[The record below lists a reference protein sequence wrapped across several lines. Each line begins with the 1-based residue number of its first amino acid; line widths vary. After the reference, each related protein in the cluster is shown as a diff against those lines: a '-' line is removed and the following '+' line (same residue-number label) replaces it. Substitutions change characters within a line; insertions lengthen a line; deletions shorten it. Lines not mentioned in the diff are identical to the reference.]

1 MKRDMNFFKIASI
14 GTSLLFVFLFIQL
27 FLTPASFVEGIGLQS
42 SVATSVLCRRASM
55 FMLGLSVL
63 LFCSRKLPHS
73 LARQSICL
81 STGVTMIG
89 LACMGSFELIR
100 GTVNSSIWT
109 AIILETL
116 SATLFWIT
124 SFKNLKTKSIQ

>member
-1 MKRDMNFFKIASI
+1 MKLYQITCI

-27 FLTPASFVEGIGLQS
+27 FMTPVSFVENLGLQS
-42 SVATSVLCRRASM
+42 SVATSVLCRRASI

-63 LFCSRKLPHS
+63 LFFARKLPHS
-73 LARQSICL
+73 SIRQSICL
-81 STGVTMIG
+81 STGITMTG
-89 LACMGSFELIR
+89 LACLSSFELLR
-100 GTVNSSIWT
+100 GTVNNSMWT

-124 SFKNLKTKSIQ
+124 FFRNTKKQTDQTQIS